1 VILLACL
8 LAACAPVALHVFE
21 PFSYRS
27 DLPRVSVYPSLAMIG
42 TEIVLM
48 ARPIE
53 EFEGEICLRVIDD
66 DATAWHETCWEG
78 GDSRRITFLPR
89 RVGRH
94 VAYLA
99 YRDGDT
105 WLTGPRD
112 RATLCVLGED
122 ADCP

>member
-1 VILLACL
+1 VILACL
-8 LAACAPVALHVFE
+8 ALACTPALAPIFTPL
-21 PFSYRS
+21 SYRS
-27 DLPRVSVYPSLAMIG
+27 ELPRVSSYPPLVMPG
-42 TEIVLM
+42 KEVVLL
-48 ARPIE
+48 ARPHQG
-53 EFEGEICLRVIDD
+53 FTGEACLRVIDA
-66 DATAWHETCWEG
+66 DATPWHETCWEG

-94 VAYLA
+94 TAYLA